1 MTRYYKD
8 IHVQLEGTV
17 NLYLRL
23 LKLLFLLPF
32 VRRQALLDSGCTT
45 FRVWPNDCDINL
57 HLNNGR
63 YLTFMDLGRT
73 HLLAQIGL
81 LGKLLQH
88 RWAPVLTA
96 AEINYLR
103 PIQPFQKFDL
113 STRLLTWDDKYFY
126 MEQRFVAGG
135 QLCAVAL
142 VKGLFLHRGRPVQ
155 NRAILAALDLDSAAP
170 DMPEVIRHWNGLAVL
185 KKQHLN

>member
-1 MTRYYKD
+1 
-8 IHVQLEGTV
+8 V

-32 VRRQALLDSGCTT
+32 VRRRVLLDSGHIT
-45 FRVWPNDCDINL
+45 FRVWPTDCDINL

-88 RWAPVLTA
+88 RWTPVLTA

-113 STRLLTWDDKYFY
+113 STRLLTWDDKYYY

-135 QLCAVAL
+135 QLRAVAL
-142 VKGLFLHRGRPVQ
+142 VKGLFLHRGKPVK
-155 NRAILAALDLDSAAP
+155 NRAILAALNLDSTAP
-170 DMPEVIRHWNGLAVL
+170 DMPEVVRLWNGLAVL